1 MVYLEL
7 VDHFIKSKNPSKMK
21 MNKVFLYFLFVLGFF
36 ISCSKDKTADN
47 PQNGSIIVEA
57 DESFENI
64 SRVLKD
70 RYMLFYPKTK
80 INLVTKKENV
90 ALQDLLKGK
99 ARVIVMSRDLTDTE
113 KKAFKQRFNTEV
125 EPARFAADGLVF
137 IVSKDSPL
145 NEISVDDVKNRLQD
159 GKSTLIFD
167 GVNSANTSFIA
178 KRLSLDPNTLKYSS
192 LVSNEEIIKNIN
204 KYPNSVG
211 VVGYNVLSR
220 PHNTESKI
228 FRESVKILPIV
239 DSKGVKVSISPQTLK
254 NNSYPFTRILYF
266 VTNEGYFGLGNGFIR
281 FSCSQPGQIIAKKQ
295 GLQPFYIIP
304 REVKITE

>member
-1 MVYLEL
+1 
-7 VDHFIKSKNPSKMK
+7 
-21 MNKVFLYFLFVLGFF
+21 MNKVIIYFFFAFNFFV
-36 ISCSKDKTADN
+36 SCAKDNTDN
-47 PQNGSIIVEA
+47 PQTGSITVEA

-90 ALQDLLKGK
+90 ALQDLLHGK
-99 ARVIVMSRDLTDTE
+99 ARVIVMSRELTDDE
-113 KKAFKQRFNTEV
+113 KKAFKQRFKAEV

-137 IVSKDSPL
+137 IVSKSSTL
-145 NEISVDDVKNRLQD
+145 NSISVEDVKSRLQD
-159 GKSTLIFD
+159 GKNSLIFD

-178 KRLSLDPNTLKYSS
+178 KRLNLDPNHLKYST
-192 LVSNEEIIKNIN
+192 LASNEEIVRNID
-204 KYPNSVG
+204 KYPNSIG

-220 PHNTESKI
+220 PHNKESKI
-228 FRESVKILPIV
+228 FRESVKILPVI
-239 DSKGVKVSISPQTLK
+239 DSKGKSVSISTQTLK
-254 NNSYPFTRILYF
+254 NNTYPFTRVLYF
-266 VTNEGYFGLGNGFIR
+266 LTNEAYFGLGNGFIR

>member
-1 MVYLEL
+1 
-7 VDHFIKSKNPSKMK
+7 
-21 MNKVFLYFLFVLGFF
+21 MNKVIIYFFFAFAFFV
-36 ISCSKDKTADN
+36 SCAKDNTDN
-47 PQNGSIIVEA
+47 PQTGSITVEA

-90 ALQDLLKGK
+90 ALQDLLHGK
-99 ARVIVMSRDLTDTE
+99 ARVIVMSRELTDDE
-113 KKAFKQRFNTEV
+113 KKAFKQRFKAEV

-137 IVSKDSPL
+137 IVSKSSTL
-145 NEISVDDVKNRLQD
+145 NSISVEDVKSRLQD
-159 GKSTLIFD
+159 GKNSLIFD

-178 KRLSLDPNTLKYSS
+178 KRLNLDPNHLKYST
-192 LVSNEEIIKNIN
+192 LASNEEIVRNID
-204 KYPNSVG
+204 KYPNSIG

-220 PHNTESKI
+220 PHNKESKI
-228 FRESVKILPIV
+228 FRESVKILPVI
-239 DSKGVKVSISPQTLK
+239 DSKGKSVAISTQTLK
-254 NNSYPFTRILYF
+254 NNTYPFTRVLYF
-266 VTNEGYFGLGNGFIR
+266 LTNEAYFGLGNGFIR

>member
-1 MVYLEL
+1 
-7 VDHFIKSKNPSKMK
+7 
-21 MNKVFLYFLFVLGFF
+21 MNKVIIYFFFAFNFFV
-36 ISCSKDKTADN
+36 SCAKDNTDN
-47 PQNGSIIVEA
+47 PQTGSITVEA

-80 INLVTKKENV
+80 INLITKKENV
-90 ALQDLLKGK
+90 ALQDLLHGK
-99 ARVIVMSRDLTDTE
+99 ARVIVMSRELTDDE
-113 KKAFKQRFNTEV
+113 KKAFKQRFKAEV

-137 IVSKDSPL
+137 IVSKSSTL
-145 NEISVDDVKNRLQD
+145 NSISVEDVKSRLQD
-159 GKSTLIFD
+159 GKNSLIFD

-178 KRLSLDPNTLKYSS
+178 KRLNLDPNHLKYST
-192 LVSNEEIIKNIN
+192 LASNEEIVRNID
-204 KYPNSVG
+204 KYPNSIG

-220 PHNTESKI
+220 PHNKESKI
-228 FRESVKILPIV
+228 FRESVKILPVI
-239 DSKGVKVSISPQTLK
+239 DSKGKSVAISTQTLK
-254 NNSYPFTRILYF
+254 NNTYPFTRVLYF
-266 VTNEGYFGLGNGFIR
+266 LTNEAYFGLGNGFIR

>member
-1 MVYLEL
+1 
-7 VDHFIKSKNPSKMK
+7 
-21 MNKVFLYFLFVLGFF
+21 MNKVIIYFFFAFTFFV
-36 ISCSKDKTADN
+36 SCSKDNTDN
-47 PQNGSIIVEA
+47 PQTGSITVEA

-90 ALQDLLKGK
+90 ALQDLLHGK
-99 ARVIVMSRDLTDTE
+99 ARVIVMSRELTDDE
-113 KKAFKQRFNTEV
+113 KKAFKQRFKADI

-137 IVSKDSPL
+137 IVSKSSAL
-145 NEISVDDVKNRLQD
+145 NAISVEDVKSRLQD
-159 GKSTLIFD
+159 GRNSLIFD

-178 KRLSLDPNTLKYSS
+178 KRLNLDPNHLKYST
-192 LVSNEEIIKNIN
+192 LASNEEIVRNID
-204 KYPNSVG
+204 KYPNSIG

-220 PHNTESKI
+220 PHKKESKV
-228 FRESVKILPIV
+228 FRESVKILPVI
-239 DSKGVKVSISPQTLK
+239 DSKGKSVAISTQTLK
-254 NNSYPFTRILYF
+254 NNTYPFTRVLYF
-266 VTNEGYFGLGNGFIR
+266 LTNEAYFGLGNGFIR

>member
-1 MVYLEL
+1 
-7 VDHFIKSKNPSKMK
+7 
-21 MNKVFLYFLFVLGFF
+21 MNKVIIYFFFAFTFFV
-36 ISCSKDKTADN
+36 SCAKDNTDN
-47 PQNGSIIVEA
+47 PQTGRITVEA

-90 ALQDLLKGK
+90 ALQDLLHGK
-99 ARVIVMSRDLTDTE
+99 ARVIVMSRELTDDE
-113 KKAFKQRFNTEV
+113 KKAFKQRFKAEV

-137 IVSKDSPL
+137 IVSKSSTL
-145 NEISVDDVKNRLQD
+145 NSISVEDVKSRLQD
-159 GKSTLIFD
+159 GKNSLIFD

-178 KRLSLDPNTLKYSS
+178 KRLNLDPNHLKYST
-192 LVSNEEIIKNIN
+192 LASNEEIVRNID
-204 KYPNSVG
+204 KYPNSIG

-220 PHNTESKI
+220 PHNKESKI
-228 FRESVKILPIV
+228 FRESVKILPVI
-239 DSKGVKVSISPQTLK
+239 DSKGKSVSISTQTLK
-254 NNSYPFTRILYF
+254 NNTYPFTRVLYF
-266 VTNEGYFGLGNGFIR
+266 LTNEAYFGLGNGFIR

>member
-1 MVYLEL
+1 
-7 VDHFIKSKNPSKMK
+7 
-21 MNKVFLYFLFVLGFF
+21 MNKVIIYFFFAFTFFV
-36 ISCSKDKTADN
+36 SCAKDNTDN
-47 PQNGSIIVEA
+47 PQTGSITVEA

-80 INLVTKKENV
+80 INLITKKENV
-90 ALQDLLKGK
+90 ALQDLLHGK
-99 ARVIVMSRDLTDTE
+99 ARVIVMSRELTDDE
-113 KKAFKQRFNTEV
+113 KKAFKQRFKAEV

-137 IVSKDSPL
+137 IVSKSSTL
-145 NEISVDDVKNRLQD
+145 NSISVEDVKSRLQD
-159 GKSTLIFD
+159 GKNSLIFD

-178 KRLSLDPNTLKYSS
+178 KRLNLDPNHLKYST
-192 LVSNEEIIKNIN
+192 LASNEEIVRNID
-204 KYPNSVG
+204 KYPNSIG

-220 PHNTESKI
+220 PHNKESKI
-228 FRESVKILPIV
+228 FRESVKILPVI
-239 DSKGVKVSISPQTLK
+239 DSKGKSVSISTQTLK
-254 NNSYPFTRILYF
+254 NNTYPFTRVLYF
-266 VTNEGYFGLGNGFIR
+266 LTNEAYFGLGNGFIR

>member
-1 MVYLEL
+1 
-7 VDHFIKSKNPSKMK
+7 
-21 MNKVFLYFLFVLGFF
+21 MNKVIIYFFFAFTFFV
-36 ISCSKDKTADN
+36 SCSKDNTDN
-47 PQNGSIIVEA
+47 PQTGSITVEA

-90 ALQDLLKGK
+90 ALQDLLHGK
-99 ARVIVMSRDLTDTE
+99 ARVIVMSRELTDDE
-113 KKAFKQRFNTEV
+113 KKAFKQRFKADI

-137 IVSKDSPL
+137 IVSKSSAL
-145 NEISVDDVKNRLQD
+145 NAISVEDVKSRLQD
-159 GKSTLIFD
+159 GRNSLIFD

-178 KRLSLDPNTLKYSS
+178 KRLNLDPNHLKYST
-192 LVSNEEIIKNIN
+192 LASNEEIVRNID
-204 KYPNSVG
+204 KYPNSIG

-220 PHNTESKI
+220 PHNKESKI
-228 FRESVKILPIV
+228 FRESVKILPVI
-239 DSKGVKVSISPQTLK
+239 DSKGKSVAISTQTLK
-254 NNSYPFTRILYF
+254 NNTYPFTRVLYF
-266 VTNEGYFGLGNGFIR
+266 LTNEAYFGLGNGFIR

>member
-1 MVYLEL
+1 
-7 VDHFIKSKNPSKMK
+7 
-21 MNKVFLYFLFVLGFF
+21 MNKVIIYFFF
-36 ISCSKDKTADN
+36 AFTFIVSCSKDNTDN
-47 PQNGSIIVEA
+47 PQTGSITVEA

-90 ALQDLLKGK
+90 ALQDLLHGK
-99 ARVIVMSRDLTDTE
+99 ARVIVMSRELTDDE
-113 KKAFKQRFNTEV
+113 KKAFKQRFKADI

-137 IVSKDSPL
+137 IVSKSSAL
-145 NEISVDDVKNRLQD
+145 NAISVEDVKSRLQD
-159 GKSTLIFD
+159 GRNSLIFD

-178 KRLSLDPNTLKYSS
+178 KRLNLDPNHLKYST
-192 LVSNEEIIKNIN
+192 LASNEEIVRNID
-204 KYPNSVG
+204 KYPNSIG

-220 PHNTESKI
+220 PHNKESKI
-228 FRESVKILPIV
+228 FRESVKILPVI
-239 DSKGVKVSISPQTLK
+239 DSKGKSVAISTQTLK
-254 NNSYPFTRILYF
+254 NNTYPFTRVLYF
-266 VTNEGYFGLGNGFIR
+266 LTNEAYFGLGNGFIR

>member
-1 MVYLEL
+1 MAMVFSGLEER
-7 VDHFIKSKNPSKMK
+7 FINLKNQNK
-21 MNKVFLYFLFVLGFF
+21 MNKSFFYLLFVLGFF
-36 ISCSKDKTADN
+36 ISCSKKDTADN
-47 PQNGSIIVEA
+47 PQNGSIIVES

-99 ARVIVMSRDLTDTE
+99 ARVIIMSRDLTADE
-113 KKAFKQRFNTEV
+113 KKAFKQRFNSEV

-137 IVSKDSPL
+137 IVSKNSSL
-145 NEISVDDVKNRLQD
+145 NEISVEEVKKRLQD
-159 GKSTLIFD
+159 GKNSLIFD

-178 KRLSLDPNTLKYSS
+178 KRLNLDPNTLRYSS
-192 LVSNEEIIKNIN
+192 LASNEEIIKNID
-204 KYPNSVG
+204 KYPNSIG
-211 VVGYNVLSR
+211 VIGYNVLSR
-220 PHNTESKI
+220 PHNKESI
-228 FRESVKILPIV
+228 AFRESVKILPV
-239 DSKGVKVSISPQTLK
+239 VNDAGGKVNISPQTLK
-254 NNSYPFTRILYF
+254 NNTYPFTRILYF
-266 VTNEGYFGLGNGFIR
+266 ITNEGYFGLGNGFIR

>member
-1 MVYLEL
+1 
-7 VDHFIKSKNPSKMK
+7 
-21 MNKVFLYFLFVLGFF
+21 MNKVIIYFFFAFTFFV
-36 ISCSKDKTADN
+36 SCAKDNTDN
-47 PQNGSIIVEA
+47 PQTGSITVEA

-90 ALQDLLKGK
+90 ALQDLLHGK
-99 ARVIVMSRDLTDTE
+99 ARVIVMSRELTDDE
-113 KKAFKQRFNTEV
+113 KKAFKQRFKAEV

-137 IVSKDSPL
+137 IVSKSSTL
-145 NEISVDDVKNRLQD
+145 NSISVEDVKSRLQD
-159 GKSTLIFD
+159 GKNSLIFD

-178 KRLSLDPNTLKYSS
+178 KRLNLDPNHLKYST
-192 LVSNEEIIKNIN
+192 LASNEEIVRNID
-204 KYPNSVG
+204 KYPNSIG

-220 PHNTESKI
+220 PHNKESKI
-228 FRESVKILPIV
+228 FRESVKILPVI
-239 DSKGVKVSISPQTLK
+239 DSKGKSVSISTQTLK
-254 NNSYPFTRILYF
+254 NNTYPFTRVLYF
-266 VTNEGYFGLGNGFIR
+266 LTNEAYFGLGNGFIR

>member
-1 MVYLEL
+1 
-7 VDHFIKSKNPSKMK
+7 
-21 MNKVFLYFLFVLGFF
+21 MNKVIIYFFFAFTFFV
-36 ISCSKDKTADN
+36 SCAKDNTDN
-47 PQNGSIIVEA
+47 PQTGSITVEA

-90 ALQDLLKGK
+90 ALQDLLHGK
-99 ARVIVMSRDLTDTE
+99 ARVIVMSRELTDDE
-113 KKAFKQRFNTEV
+113 KKAFKQRFKAEV

-137 IVSKDSPL
+137 IVSKSSTL
-145 NEISVDDVKNRLQD
+145 NSISVEDVKSRLQD
-159 GKSTLIFD
+159 GKNSLIFD

-178 KRLSLDPNTLKYSS
+178 KRLNLDPNHLKYST
-192 LVSNEEIIKNIN
+192 LASNEEIVRNID
-204 KYPNSVG
+204 KYPNNIG

-220 PHNTESKI
+220 PHNKESKI
-228 FRESVKILPIV
+228 FRESVKILPVI
-239 DSKGVKVSISPQTLK
+239 DSKGKSVSISTQTLK
-254 NNSYPFTRILYF
+254 NNTYPFTRVLYF
-266 VTNEGYFGLGNGFIR
+266 LTNEAYFGLGNGFIR

>member
-1 MVYLEL
+1 
-7 VDHFIKSKNPSKMK
+7 
-21 MNKVFLYFLFVLGFF
+21 MNKVIIYFFFAFTFFV
-36 ISCSKDKTADN
+36 SCAKDNTDN
-47 PQNGSIIVEA
+47 PQTGSITVEA

-80 INLVTKKENV
+80 INLITKKENV
-90 ALQDLLKGK
+90 ALQDLLHGK
-99 ARVIVMSRDLTDTE
+99 ARVIVMSRELTDDE
-113 KKAFKQRFNTEV
+113 KKAFKQRFKAEV

-137 IVSKDSPL
+137 IVSKSSTL
-145 NEISVDDVKNRLQD
+145 NSISVEDVKSRLQD
-159 GKSTLIFD
+159 GKNSLIFD

-178 KRLSLDPNTLKYSS
+178 KRLNLDPNHLKYST
-192 LVSNEEIIKNIN
+192 LASNEEIVRNID
-204 KYPNSVG
+204 KYPNSIG

-220 PHNTESKI
+220 PHNKESKI
-228 FRESVKILPIV
+228 FRESVKILPVI
-239 DSKGVKVSISPQTLK
+239 DSKGKSVAISTQTLK
-254 NNSYPFTRILYF
+254 NNTYPFTRVLYF
-266 VTNEGYFGLGNGFIR
+266 LTNEAYFGLGNGFIR

>member
-1 MVYLEL
+1 
-7 VDHFIKSKNPSKMK
+7 
-21 MNKVFLYFLFVLGFF
+21 MNKVIIYFFFAFTFFV
-36 ISCSKDKTADN
+36 SCAKDNTDN
-47 PQNGSIIVEA
+47 PQTGSITVEA

-90 ALQDLLKGK
+90 ALQDLLHGK
-99 ARVIVMSRDLTDTE
+99 TRVIVMSRELTDDE
-113 KKAFKQRFNTEV
+113 MKAFKQRFKAEV

-137 IVSKDSPL
+137 IVSKSSTL
-145 NEISVDDVKNRLQD
+145 NSISVEDVKSRLQD
-159 GKSTLIFD
+159 GKNSLIFD

-178 KRLSLDPNTLKYSS
+178 KRLNLDPNHLKYST
-192 LVSNEEIIKNIN
+192 LASNEEIVRNID
-204 KYPNSVG
+204 KYPNSIG

-220 PHNTESKI
+220 PHNKESKI
-228 FRESVKILPIV
+228 FRESVKILPVI
-239 DSKGVKVSISPQTLK
+239 DSKGKSVAISTQTLK
-254 NNSYPFTRILYF
+254 NNTYPFTRVLYF
-266 VTNEGYFGLGNGFIR
+266 LTNEAYFGLGNGFIR

>member
-1 MVYLEL
+1 
-7 VDHFIKSKNPSKMK
+7 
-21 MNKVFLYFLFVLGFF
+21 MNKVIIYFFFAFAFFV
-36 ISCSKDKTADN
+36 SCAKDNTDN
-47 PQNGSIIVEA
+47 PQTGSITVEA

-90 ALQDLLKGK
+90 ALQDLLHGK
-99 ARVIVMSRDLTDTE
+99 ARVIVMSRELTDDE
-113 KKAFKQRFNTEV
+113 KKAFKQRFKAEV

-137 IVSKDSPL
+137 IVSKSSTL
-145 NEISVDDVKNRLQD
+145 NSISVEDVKSRLQD
-159 GKSTLIFD
+159 GKNSLIFD

-178 KRLSLDPNTLKYSS
+178 KRLNLDPNHLKYST
-192 LVSNEEIIKNIN
+192 LASNEEIVRNID
-204 KYPNSVG
+204 KYPNNIG

-220 PHNTESKI
+220 PHNKESKI
-228 FRESVKILPIV
+228 FRESVKILPVI
-239 DSKGVKVSISPQTLK
+239 DSKGKSVSISTQTLK
-254 NNSYPFTRILYF
+254 NNTYPFTRVLYF
-266 VTNEGYFGLGNGFIR
+266 LTNEAYFGLGNGFIR

>member
-1 MVYLEL
+1 
-7 VDHFIKSKNPSKMK
+7 
-21 MNKVFLYFLFVLGFF
+21 MNKVIIYFFFAFNFFV
-36 ISCSKDKTADN
+36 SCAKDNTDN
-47 PQNGSIIVEA
+47 PQTGSITVEA

-90 ALQDLLKGK
+90 ALQDLLHGK
-99 ARVIVMSRDLTDTE
+99 ARVIVMSRELTDDE
-113 KKAFKQRFNTEV
+113 KKAFKQRFKAEV

-137 IVSKDSPL
+137 IVSKSSTL
-145 NEISVDDVKNRLQD
+145 NSISVEDVKSRLQD
-159 GKSTLIFD
+159 GKNSLIFD

-178 KRLSLDPNTLKYSS
+178 KRLNLDPNHLKYST
-192 LVSNEEIIKNIN
+192 LASNEEIVRNID
-204 KYPNSVG
+204 KYPNSIG

-220 PHNTESKI
+220 PHNKESKI
-228 FRESVKILPIV
+228 FRESVKILPVI
-239 DSKGVKVSISPQTLK
+239 DSKGKSVAISTQTLK
-254 NNSYPFTRILYF
+254 NNTYPFTRVLYF
-266 VTNEGYFGLGNGFIR
+266 LTNEAYFGLGNGFIR

>member
-1 MVYLEL
+1 
-7 VDHFIKSKNPSKMK
+7 
-21 MNKVFLYFLFVLGFF
+21 MNKVIIYFFFAFTFFV
-36 ISCSKDKTADN
+36 SCAKDNTDN
-47 PQNGSIIVEA
+47 PQTGSITVEA

-90 ALQDLLKGK
+90 ALQDLLHGK
-99 ARVIVMSRDLTDTE
+99 ARVIVMSRELTDDE
-113 KKAFKQRFNTEV
+113 KKAFKQRFKAEV

-137 IVSKDSPL
+137 IVSKSSTL
-145 NEISVDDVKNRLQD
+145 NSISVEDVKSRLQD
-159 GKSTLIFD
+159 GKNSLIFD

-178 KRLSLDPNTLKYSS
+178 KRLNLNPNHLKYST
-192 LVSNEEIIKNIN
+192 LASNEEIVRNID
-204 KYPNSVG
+204 KYPNSIG

-220 PHNTESKI
+220 PHNKESKI
-228 FRESVKILPIV
+228 FRESVKILPVI
-239 DSKGVKVSISPQTLK
+239 DSKGKSVSISTQTLK
-254 NNSYPFTRILYF
+254 NNTYPFTRVLYF
-266 VTNEGYFGLGNGFIR
+266 LTNEAYFGLGNGFIR

>member
-1 MVYLEL
+1 
-7 VDHFIKSKNPSKMK
+7 
-21 MNKVFLYFLFVLGFF
+21 MNKVIIYFFFAFAFFV
-36 ISCSKDKTADN
+36 SCAKDNTDN
-47 PQNGSIIVEA
+47 PQTGSITVEA

-90 ALQDLLKGK
+90 ALQDLLHGK
-99 ARVIVMSRDLTDTE
+99 ARVIVMSRELTDDE
-113 KKAFKQRFNTEV
+113 KKAFKQRFKAEV

-137 IVSKDSPL
+137 IVSKSSTL
-145 NEISVDDVKNRLQD
+145 NSISVEDVKSRLQD
-159 GKSTLIFD
+159 GKNSLIFD

-178 KRLSLDPNTLKYSS
+178 KRLNLDPNHLKYST
-192 LVSNEEIIKNIN
+192 LASNEEIVRNID
-204 KYPNSVG
+204 KYPNSIG

-220 PHNTESKI
+220 PHNKESKI
-228 FRESVKILPIV
+228 FRESVKILPVI
-239 DSKGVKVSISPQTLK
+239 DSKGKSVAISTQTFK
-254 NNSYPFTRILYF
+254 NNTYPFTRVLYF
-266 VTNEGYFGLGNGFIR
+266 LTNEAYFGLGNGFIR